1 MRDTMTRLSFVLLLF
16 VVSALLWSAYE
27 ANRLPPGVEPKG
39 ESSELV
45 AWLSLI
51 GSIVSLITGLVGL
64 TLQLIKLKQASNK
77 SRTIEDS

>member
-1 MRDTMTRLSFVLLLF
+1 MRRLILILLLF
-16 VVSALLWSAYE
+16 VLSALLWWVYDV
-27 ANRLPPGVEPKG
+27 NRLPPGVEPKG